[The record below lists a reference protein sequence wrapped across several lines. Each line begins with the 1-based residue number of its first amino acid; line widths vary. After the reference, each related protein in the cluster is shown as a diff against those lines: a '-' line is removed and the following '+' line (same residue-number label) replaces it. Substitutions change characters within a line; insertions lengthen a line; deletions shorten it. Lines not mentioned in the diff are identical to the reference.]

1 MTWIIQAILS
11 FLAATGFGIIFNA
24 PRRMLFYCGFVGM
37 TGWLIY
43 SLFNGISGDPMQAS
57 FLGAFMVALVAHIFA
72 KRFRTPMIIFSV
84 AGIIPLVP
92 GGMAYNAMRH
102 IVEKDYLTAISF
114 ASGAFMVSGAIAMGL
129 VFAEVIIQLIFPIW
143 NRKEKGEKSMKNG
156 VFSQ

>member
-1 MTWIIQAILS
+1 VTWIIQAIFS

-43 SLFNGISGDPMQAS
+43 SLFNGVSGDPMLAS

-102 IVEKDYLTAISF
+102 IVERDYLTAISF

-129 VFAEVIIQLIFPIW
+129 VFAEVIIQLIFRSGIG
-143 NRKEKGEKSMKNG
+143 RKRGGE
-156 VFSQ
+156 V

>member
-1 MTWIIQAILS
+1 MQAVLS
-11 FLAATGFGIIFNA
+11 FLAATAFGIIFNA
-24 PRRMLFYCGFVGM
+24 PRKMLFYCGFAGM

-43 SLFNGISGDPMQAS
+43 SVCNGFTGDPVKAS
-57 FLGAFMVALVAHIFA
+57 FLGAFTVSFVAQIFA
-72 KRFRTPMIIFSV
+72 KYFRTPMIIFSV

-129 VFAEVIIQLIFPIW
+129 VFAEVITQIIFRTNTRRKKQLT
-143 NRKEKGEKSMKNG
+143 
-156 VFSQ
+156 

>member
-1 MTWIIQAILS
+1 MTWIIQAIFS

-24 PRRMLFYCGFVGM
+24 PRKMLFYCGFVGM

-43 SLFNGISGDPMQAS
+43 SLFNEISGDPMQAS
-57 FLGAFMVALVAHIFA
+57 FLGAFMVALVAHIFS

-102 IVEKDYLTAISF
+102 SVEKDYLTAMSF
-114 ASGAFMVSGAIAMGL
+114 GSGAFMVSGAIAMGL
-129 VFAEVIIQLIFPIW
+129 VFAEVIIQLIYRTGTG
-143 NRKEKGEKSMKNG
+143 RKRGGGN
-156 VFSQ
+156 